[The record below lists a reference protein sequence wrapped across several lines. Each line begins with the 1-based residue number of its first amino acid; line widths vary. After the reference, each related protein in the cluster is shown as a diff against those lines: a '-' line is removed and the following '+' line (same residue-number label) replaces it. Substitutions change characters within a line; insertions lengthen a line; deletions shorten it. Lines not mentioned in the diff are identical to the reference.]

1 MTKIWPTA
9 TALTAVGA
17 LALTGCGTTDD
28 AADDDRLH
36 VVSSFSILSDIVEEI
51 GGEDVAVHNIVP
63 VGNDPHEYEATPSDT
78 KALSDASAYFYNGL
92 NLEGGDQGW
101 AARMVESVDFDQ
113 DHVYE
118 TLRVLNPNIY
128 LMSNPTT
135 ASTRTRF
142 WIPMSGWS
150 WPKMLQTGL
159 AKLTR
164 ITPIPTKTTW
174 MPT

>member
-9 TALTAVGA
+9 TAVTAIGA
-17 LALTGCGTTDD
+17 LTLTGCGTTDD

-36 VVSSFSILSDIVEEI
+36 VVSSFSILSDIVEEV

-63 VGNDPHEYEATPSDT
+63 VGNDPHEYEANPSDT
-78 KALSDASAYFYNGL
+78 KALADASAYFYNGL
-92 NLEGGDQGW
+92 NLEGGEQGW

-118 TLRVLNPNIY
+118 TTEGVEPEYLSDEQSDNSINPHAFLDPNV
-128 LMSNPTT
+128 
-135 ASTRTRF
+135 
-142 WIPMSGWS
+142 GWS

-159 AKLTR
+159 SE
-164 ITPIPTKTTW
+164 
-174 MPT
+174 